1 MSQNKQLKLS
11 TTIKVQDLSSGST
24 VEYIELFRE
33 MLRSGEFDLQLVDVN
48 ISLQEEIEASLSR
61 REIKINGIDYSGL
74 I

>member
-24 VEYIELFRE
+24 VEYVELFRE